1 MKLTETQLAHLIL
14 AFHEGTLSADE
25 SQQLEN
31 LILEHPEISEDLE
44 QYPLLSLPNET
55 YNGPSLVR
63 SQLEN
68 LEVYQSEEGHPYDK
82 LAIGSLEGLLSKE
95 EDIFEL
101 QLTHD
106 EVYLDFKKR
115 VQQTQLIPNK
125 NIVYPIQGQLLK
137 EAPVR
142 AFSFKKYVYPI
153 SAAAAVLI
161 AVMLVNQNTSAP
173 ADIKLIQKG
182 VASKKA
188 VTQQLNGKILNSIL
202 EPSPLKN
209 TYQSSTNNQEE
220 VPLEPGSDCIVPL
233 QEQAIIPELF
243 AQNSIGNGSNQD
255 LIVLNPTA
263 EQYRSNAEL
272 QAQNNPSAFTK
283 EPITVKAFLLQKTNE
298 KLFGTATPSTDMRY
312 ETMARYASE
321 TIGLPMRYAVEE
333 GSSRDKVVFQLGPIS
348 IERTRSKK

>member
-1 MKLTETQLAHLIL
+1 MKFTEAQLAHLIL

-68 LEVYQSEEGHPYDK
+68 LQVYQSEVGHPYDK

-95 EDIFEL
+95 EHIIEL

-106 EVYLDFKKR
+106 DIYLDFKKR

-125 NIVYPIQGQLLK
+125 SIVYPFQDQLLK
-137 EAPVR
+137 EVPVR
-142 AFSFKKYVYPI
+142 VFSFKKYVYPI
-153 SAAAAVLI
+153 STAAAILI
-161 AVMLVNQNTSAP
+161 AVMLVSQNTSGP
-173 ADIKLIQKG
+173 ADLKPIQKG
-182 VASKKA
+182 VASKKSVIQPNEKKSESTLKPA
-188 VTQQLNGKILNSIL
+188 S
-202 EPSPLKN
+202 LKN
-209 TYQSSTNNQEE
+209 AYQSATHKQPE
-220 VPLEPGSDCIVPL
+220 VPIEPGRECIVPL
-233 QEQAIIPELF
+233 QEQAIIPGF
-243 AQNSIGNGSNQD
+243 YGQNVTENSPNQD
-255 LIVLNPTA
+255 IIALNQVS
-263 EQYRSNAEL
+263 EQIWSNAEP
-272 QAQNNPSAFTK
+272 QAQNNSSVFTK

-298 KLFGTATPSTDMRY
+298 RFFGTAIPSTDIRY
-312 ETMARYASE
+312 EAMARYASE
-321 TIGLPMRYAVEE
+321 TIGLPVRYAVEE
-333 GSSRDKVVFQLGPIS
+333 GSSRDKVVFQLGPFS

>member
-1 MKLTETQLAHLIL
+1 MKFTEAQLAHLIL

-68 LEVYQSEEGHPYDK
+68 LQVFQSEEGHPYDK

-95 EDIFEL
+95 EHIIEL

-106 EVYLDFKKR
+106 DIYLDFKKR

-125 NIVYPIQGQLLK
+125 SIVYPFQDQLVK
-137 EAPVR
+137 EVPVR
-142 AFSFKKYVYPI
+142 VFSFKKYVYPI
-153 SAAAAVLI
+153 SAAAAILI
-161 AVMLVNQNTSAP
+161 AVILVSQNTSGP
-173 ADIKLIQKG
+173 ADLKPIQKG
-182 VASKKA
+182 VASKKS
-188 VTQQLNGKILNSIL
+188 VIQPYEKNSETTL
-202 EPSPLKN
+202 KPAPLKN
-209 TYQSSTNNQEE
+209 AYQSATHKQQE
-220 VPLEPGSDCIVPL
+220 VPLEPGRDYIVPL
-233 QEQAIIPELF
+233 QEQAIIPDLYG
-243 AQNSIGNGSNQD
+243 QNVTENSPNQD
-255 LIVLNPTA
+255 IIALN
-263 EQYRSNAEL
+263 QVSDQIWSNAEP
-272 QAQNNPSAFTK
+272 QAQNNSSVFTK

-298 KLFGTATPSTDMRY
+298 KLFGTATPSTDIRY
-312 ETMARYASE
+312 EAMARYASE
-321 TIGLPMRYAVEE
+321 TIGLPVRYAVEE